1 MKARK
6 RLQVA
11 ASVVTSIGLFAMGLR
26 PSAAAAPSLASRDAR
41 QVELDRIVSRVSG
54 RIITQSDV
62 RQARALK
69 LVDDTSSDAATQKA
83 LENRWLILAE
93 IARGAPLPPAS
104 AAELA
109 ARRSEWQASAGADP
123 GAAGLPEAEL
133 QTWLRDDLR
142 IRAFLLRQFGMLP
155 EPDRTRA
162 RAEWLTRLRQRA
174 ELE

>member
-1 MKARK
+1 MTVRN
-6 RLQVA
+6 LFQVA
-11 ASVVTSIGLFAMGLR
+11 VSAVASIGLVAIG
-26 PSAAAAPSLASRDAR
+26 SAPTSASSRASL
-41 QVELDRIVSRVSG
+41 QVELDRIVSRVNG

-69 LVDDTSSDAATQKA
+69 LVDDTSSDDAARRA

-109 ARRSEWQASAGADP
+109 ARRSEWHAAAP
-123 GAAGLPEAEL
+123 TETAAAGMPDAEL

-142 IRAFLLRQFGMLP
+142 IRAYLARQFGILP
-155 EPDRTRA
+155 EADRA
-162 RAEWLTRLRQRA
+162 RARGEWLSRLRQRA

>member
-1 MKARK
+1 MNVQNH
-6 RLQVA
+6 LHVA
-11 ASVVTSIGLFAMGLR
+11 VCAVASIGLLATGSR
-26 PSAAAAPSLASRDAR
+26 PVTAEARTAASRGGV
-41 QVELDRIVSRVSG
+41 QIELDRIVSRVNG

-69 LVDDTSSDAATQKA
+69 LVDDTSSDDAARRA

-104 AAELA
+104 AGELA
-109 ARRSEWQASAGADP
+109 ARRSEWQASGLADP
-123 GAAGLPEAEL
+123 GSAGMADPEL

-142 IRAFLLRQFGMLP
+142 IRAYLARQFGMLP
-155 EPDRTRA
+155 ESDRARA